1 MAQAKTDKERE
12 QIALRHIRDAI
23 RSVRFGTITVIVQD
37 GVVIQ
42 VDRTEKTRIDYD
54 RADVQLD
61 GSGI

>member
-12 QIALRHIRDAI
+12 QIALKHIRDAV
-23 RSVRFGTITVIVQD
+23 RSVRFGTVMVIVQD

-42 VDRTEKTRIDYD
+42 VDRTEKTRIDYS
-54 RADVQLD
+54 RSDVQAE